1 MDIEFREP
9 RRGVSNNER
18 RMPQEEVR
26 HLPNEYY
33 GEDDK
38 DFLDDEFGTAP
49 APTKR
54 EMPYEPTF
62 GGGKKELPA
71 QFKPVVVDPTVASY
85 GGYVIKPI
93 SDTVLLIEVPDAHF
107 LNDVHVQEGELINLI
122 TSRL

>member
-1 MDIEFREP
+1 
-9 RRGVSNNER
+9 
-18 RMPQEEVR
+18 
-26 HLPNEYY
+26 
-33 GEDDK
+33 
-38 DFLDDEFGTAP
+38 
-49 APTKR
+49 
-54 EMPYEPTF
+54 MPYEPTF